1 MGAIKLLGGVVAQSS
16 GDDHGILIGEVS
28 VRLDSELSERIG
40 LGLLLLG
47 LSDSDDALWYMLGFD
62 FANAVATMFVLNP
75 PHQLNGSESKHHPK
89 VHMRVLNDIHSV

>member
-28 VRLDSELSERIG
+28 VRLDSELSERIS

-47 LSDSDDALWYMLGFD
+47 LSDSDDA
-62 FANAVATMFVLNP
+62 
-75 PHQLNGSESKHHPK
+75 
-89 VHMRVLNDIHSV
+89 

>member
-28 VRLDSELSERIG
+28 VRLDSELSERI
-40 LGLLLLG
+40 
-47 LSDSDDALWYMLGFD
+47 
-62 FANAVATMFVLNP
+62 VATMFVLNP